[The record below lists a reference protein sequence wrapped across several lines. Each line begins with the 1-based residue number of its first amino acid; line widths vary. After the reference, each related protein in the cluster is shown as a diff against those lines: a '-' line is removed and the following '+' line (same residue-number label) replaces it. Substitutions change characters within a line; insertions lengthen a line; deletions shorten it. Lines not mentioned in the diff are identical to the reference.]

1 MNLLLLS
8 DIDIATR
15 TVCREAGGE
24 SYAGKRG
31 VAHVLVNRWKSTKGQ
46 FAKDDTLATACL
58 RHLQFSVWNQGDVNF
73 KKLYAAS
80 YSQRVMIES
89 MRAVLEAL
97 INENDITNGALHYH
111 AKSVKPYWARGH
123 VPCAEHGNHLFYND
137 VR

>member
-1 MNLLLLS
+1 MNFLLLS

-24 SYAGKRG
+24 SYEGKRG

-58 RHLQFSVWNQGDVNF
+58 RHLQFSVWNEADINF
-73 KKLYAAS
+73 KKLFEAT
-80 YSQRVMIES
+80 YSQPVMIES
-89 MRAVLEAL
+89 MRAVLDVL
-97 INENDITNGALHYH
+97 SGMDDITNGALHYH
-111 AKSVKPYWARGH
+111 AKSVSPYWAHGH
-123 VPCAEHGNHLFYND
+123 EPSAEHGGHVFFND